1 MEKHTEYT
9 ITDIDDLREE
19 LKRVEALGYAV
30 DEREYNKDVRCLA
43 VPVRDNRGVVVASV
57 GVTAP
62 AVTFPKS
69 QIPVVAEFAKEA
81 ARGIYRDTYQLKES
95 RLKA

>member
-1 MEKHTEYT
+1 
-9 ITDIDDLREE
+9 
-19 LKRVEALGYAV
+19 
-30 DEREYNKDVRCLA
+30 
-43 VPVRDNRGVVVASV
+43 VVASV